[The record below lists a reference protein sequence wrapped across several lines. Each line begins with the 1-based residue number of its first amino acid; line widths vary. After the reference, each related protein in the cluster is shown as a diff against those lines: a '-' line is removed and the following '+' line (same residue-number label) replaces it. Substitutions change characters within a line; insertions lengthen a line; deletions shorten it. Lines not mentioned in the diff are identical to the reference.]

1 MPANIMDNDKVVLS
15 GDEPAWHGLGEYF
28 EIPISAEKAHDEMGG
43 SFTLYQKPVGVQFD
57 DGEFIEVPKSFA
69 IVRGE
74 TNKDNRKLVFG
85 YTTDHYTVIQPIDII
100 KKFDERVGVSISSL
114 GFIQDGRKMF
124 LSWKLPSFEVVK
136 GDEIKLYGCLLVGY
150 DKIFSSR
157 INIGTIRIVCEN
169 TFMANMNE
177 AEQENKSNRGR
188 GTIYSGKHSN
198 SKLLFELGEWMNH
211 IQGNAEK
218 EQALLQS
225 FFKNLVNKPIKHEKQ
240 AQDLIYTAWPD
251 PAPFNPDSIPL
262 ALHDK
267 EQGKIDL
274 KAARVEKIRN
284 GVYDLY
290 TGSEGIAIDENYYG
304 LFNACTQ
311 YFNHKMISKK
321 DDAFS
326 ISWGGRS
333 AEMNMFAEV
342 LKNN

>member
-1 MPANIMDNDKVVLS
+1 
-15 GDEPAWHGLGEYF
+15 
-28 EIPISAEKAHDEMGG
+28 
-43 SFTLYQKPVGVQFD
+43 
-57 DGEFIEVPKSFA
+57 
-69 IVRGE
+69 
-74 TNKDNRKLVFG
+74 
-85 YTTDHYTVIQPIDII
+85 
-100 KKFDERVGVSISSL
+100 
-114 GFIQDGRKMF
+114 MF